1 MKELI
6 QQLSAM
12 NKGADV
18 HTINKAMFYMQRA
31 VNKGYESKLLEP
43 VRAALVTG
51 DWSEVRKIMD
61 AWW

>member
-12 NKGADV
+12 NKGADA
-18 HTINKAMFYMQRA
+18 HTINKAMFYMQSALNR
-31 VNKGYESKLLEP
+31 GWPSKLEEP

-51 DWSEVRKIMD
+51 DWSEVRKIVD